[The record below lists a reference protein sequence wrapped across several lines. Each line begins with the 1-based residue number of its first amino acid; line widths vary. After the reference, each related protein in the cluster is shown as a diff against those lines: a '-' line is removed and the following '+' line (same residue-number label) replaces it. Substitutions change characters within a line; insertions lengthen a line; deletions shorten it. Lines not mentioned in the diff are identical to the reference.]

1 MAKNSERSEKLAD
14 RLATMLVMLDNGE
27 SLNLKE
33 LAIKF
38 EVSERTLAR
47 DISRLK
53 SAKLDLGLVSDLEGE
68 QKYRTTNKVFKL
80 KDIQK
85 FAKIS
90 GAYGVYPE
98 LKPSF
103 LKKLLA
109 DDQQGVYEAKGYA
122 YEDAS
127 KLEKLLAML
136 SEAIEK
142 NQQIGFLYNA
152 EPRVV
157 EPYRL
162 IHHHGS
168 WYLAAVKERK
178 LRTYRVSRIE
188 KFYELPTT
196 LGMFKHDPKILEQL
210 KNEDSIWFGQEKS
223 EVILKVHADVV
234 LHFMQ
239 RQLFPEQELV
249 KTLEDGGILVS
260 SKISHA
266 MQLLPL
272 VRYWIPH
279 VEIISPEHLQ
289 NELETGLNGYLER

>member
-168 WYLAAVKERK
+168 WYLAAVRK
-178 LRTYRVSRIE
+178 GKLLTYRVSRITRS
-188 KFYELPTT
+188 YQQHELST
-196 LGMFKHDPKILEQL
+196 FKPNPDILKQL
-210 KNEDSIWFGQEKS
+210 EDEDSIWFGREKS

-239 RQLFPEQELV
+239 RQLLPEQELV
-249 KTLEDGGILVS
+249 KTLEDGGILIS

-289 NELETGLNGYLER
+289 DELETGLKGYLER

>member
-142 NQQIGFLYNA
+142 NQQIGFLYNG

-168 WYLAAVKERK
+168 WYLAAVRK
-178 LRTYRVSRIE
+178 GKLLTYRVSRIARS
-188 KFYELPTT
+188 YQQHELSTFEPNP
-196 LGMFKHDPKILEQL
+196 DILKQL
-210 KNEDSIWFGQEKS
+210 EDEDSIWFGQEKS
-223 EVILKVHADVV
+223 EVILKVHAEVV

-239 RQLFPEQELV
+239 RQLLPEQELV

-289 NELETGLNGYLER
+289 NELEVGLKGYLER

>member
-1 MAKNSERSEKLAD
+1 MAKSSEKSGQLAE
-14 RLATMLVMLDNGE
+14 RLAKILVKLNDGVHLDIK
-27 SLNLKE
+27 SLAEEFK
-33 LAIKF
+33 
-38 EVSERTLAR
+38 VSERTIIR
-47 DISRLK
+47 DINRLESAELLLQRDDQQRYYFETK
-53 SAKLDLGLVSDLEGE
+53 STG
-68 QKYRTTNKVFKL
+68 VFKQ
-80 KDIQK
+80 KDIRS

-90 GAYGVYPE
+90 GIQNLYPS
-98 LKPSF
+98 LTAPF
-103 LKKLLA
+103 LTKLLNRE
-109 DDQQGVYEAKGYA
+109 QLTYEAKGYA

-142 NQQIGFLYNA
+142 NQQIAFLYNG

-168 WYLAAVKERK
+168 WYLAAVRK
-178 LRTYRVSRIE
+178 GKLLTYRVSRIARS
-188 KFYELPTT
+188 YQQHELSTFEPNP
-196 LGMFKHDPKILEQL
+196 DILKQL
-210 KNEDSIWFGQEKS
+210 EDEDSIWFGQEKS

-239 RQLFPEQELV
+239 RQLLPEQELV

-279 VEIISPEHLQ
+279 VEIVSPEHLQ
-289 NELETGLNGYLER
+289 NELEAGLKGYLER

>member
-168 WYLAAVKERK
+168 WYLAAVRK
-178 LRTYRVSRIE
+178 GKLLTYRVSRITRS
-188 KFYELPTT
+188 YQQHELST
-196 LGMFKHDPKILEQL
+196 FKPNPDILKRL
-210 KNEDSIWFGQEKS
+210 EDENSIWFGQEKS
-223 EVILKVHADVV
+223 EVILKIHADVV

-239 RQLFPEQELV
+239 RQLLPEQELV

-289 NELETGLNGYLER
+289 NELEAGLKGYLER

>member
-142 NQQIGFLYNA
+142 NQQIAFLYNG

-168 WYLAAVKERK
+168 WYLAAVRK
-178 LRTYRVSRIE
+178 GKLLTYRVSRIARS
-188 KFYELPTT
+188 YQQHELSTFEPNP
-196 LGMFKHDPKILEQL
+196 DILKQL
-210 KNEDSIWFGQEKS
+210 EDEDSIWFGQEKS

-239 RQLFPEQELV
+239 RQLLPEQELV

-289 NELETGLNGYLER
+289 DELETGLKGYLER

>member
-168 WYLAAVKERK
+168 WYLAAVRK
-178 LRTYRVSRIE
+178 GKLLTYRVSRITRS
-188 KFYELPTT
+188 YQQHELST
-196 LGMFKHDPKILEQL
+196 FKPNPDILKQL
-210 KNEDSIWFGQEKS
+210 EDEDSIWFGREKS

-272 VRYWIPH
+272 VRYWIPN

-289 NELETGLNGYLER
+289 NELEDGLKWYLER

>member
-142 NQQIGFLYNA
+142 NQQIGFLYNG

-168 WYLAAVKERK
+168 WYLAAVRK
-178 LRTYRVSRIE
+178 GKLLTYRVSRITRS
-188 KFYELPTT
+188 YQQHELST
-196 LGMFKHDPKILEQL
+196 FKPNPDILKQL
-210 KNEDSIWFGQEKS
+210 EDENSIWFGQEKS

-239 RQLFPEQELV
+239 RQLLPEQELV

-272 VRYWIPH
+272 VRYWIPN

-289 NELETGLNGYLER
+289 NELEDGLKAYLER

>member
-168 WYLAAVKERK
+168 WYLAAVRK
-178 LRTYRVSRIE
+178 GKLLTYRVSRITRS
-188 KFYELPTT
+188 YQQHELST
-196 LGMFKHDPKILEQL
+196 FKPNPDILKQL
-210 KNEDSIWFGQEKS
+210 EDEDSIWFGREKS

-289 NELETGLNGYLER
+289 NELEAGLKGYLER

>member
-168 WYLAAVKERK
+168 WYLAAVRK
-178 LRTYRVSRIE
+178 GKLLTYRVSRITRS
-188 KFYELPTT
+188 YQQHELST
-196 LGMFKHDPKILEQL
+196 FKPNPDILKQL
-210 KNEDSIWFGQEKS
+210 EDEDSIWFGREKS

-279 VEIISPEHLQ
+279 VEIISPESLQ
-289 NELETGLNGYLER
+289 DELETGLKWYLER

>member
-53 SAKLDLGLVSDLEGE
+53 SAKSDLGLVSDLEGE

-168 WYLAAVKERK
+168 WYLAAVRK
-178 LRTYRVSRIE
+178 GKLLTYRVSRITRS
-188 KFYELPTT
+188 YQQHELST
-196 LGMFKHDPKILEQL
+196 FKPNPDILKQL
-210 KNEDSIWFGQEKS
+210 EDEDSIWFGREKS

-289 NELETGLNGYLER
+289 NELEAGLKGYLER

>member
-53 SAKLDLGLVSDLEGE
+53 SAKSDLGLVSDREGE

-109 DDQQGVYEAKGYA
+109 DDQQGVYEAKGHA
-122 YEDAS
+122 HENAKTLS
-127 KLEKLLAML
+127 KLLSML

-142 NQQIGFLYNA
+142 CQTIQFLYNGQLR
-152 EPRVV
+152 EV

-168 WYLAAVKERK
+168 WYLAAVRK
-178 LRTYRVSRIE
+178 GKLLTYRVSRIARS
-188 KFYELPTT
+188 YQQHELSTFEPNP
-196 LGMFKHDPKILEQL
+196 DILKQL
-210 KNEDSIWFGQEKS
+210 EDEDSIWFGQEKS

-239 RQLFPEQELV
+239 RQLLPGQELV

-289 NELETGLNGYLER
+289 DELETGLKGYLER

>member
-168 WYLAAVKERK
+168 WYLAAVRK
-178 LRTYRVSRIE
+178 GKLLTYRVSRITRS
-188 KFYELPTT
+188 YQQHELST
-196 LGMFKHDPKILEQL
+196 FKPNPDILKQL
-210 KNEDSIWFGQEKS
+210 EDENSIWFGQEKS

-239 RQLFPEQELV
+239 RQLLPEQELV

-289 NELETGLNGYLER
+289 NELEVGLKGYLER

>member
-53 SAKLDLGLVSDLEGE
+53 SAKSDLGLVSDLEGE

-109 DDQQGVYEAKGYA
+109 DDQQSVYEAKGHA
-122 YEDAS
+122 HENAKTLS
-127 KLEKLLAML
+127 KLLSML

-142 NQQIGFLYNA
+142 CQTIQFLYNGQLR
-152 EPRVV
+152 EV

-168 WYLAAVKERK
+168 WYLAAVRK
-178 LRTYRVSRIE
+178 GKLLTYRVSRITRS
-188 KFYELPTT
+188 YQQHELST
-196 LGMFKHDPKILEQL
+196 FKPNPDILKQL
-210 KNEDSIWFGQEKS
+210 EDEDSIWFGREKS

-279 VEIISPEHLQ
+279 VEIISPKHLQ
-289 NELETGLNGYLER
+289 DELESGLKGYLER

>member
-168 WYLAAVKERK
+168 WYLAAVRK
-178 LRTYRVSRIE
+178 GKLLTYRVSRITRS
-188 KFYELPTT
+188 YQQHELST
-196 LGMFKHDPKILEQL
+196 FKPNPDILKQL
-210 KNEDSIWFGQEKS
+210 EDEDSIWFGQEKS

-272 VRYWIPH
+272 VRYWIPN

-289 NELETGLNGYLER
+289 NELEDGLKAYLER

>member
-168 WYLAAVKERK
+168 WYLAAVRK
-178 LRTYRVSRIE
+178 GKLLTYRVSRITRS
-188 KFYELPTT
+188 YQQHELST
-196 LGMFKHDPKILEQL
+196 FKPNPDILKQL
-210 KNEDSIWFGQEKS
+210 EDEDSIWFGREKS

-239 RQLFPEQELV
+239 RQLLPEQELV

-272 VRYWIPH
+272 IRYWIPH

-289 NELETGLNGYLER
+289 NELEVGLKGYLER

>member
-142 NQQIGFLYNA
+142 NQQIAFLYNG

-168 WYLAAVKERK
+168 WYLAAVRK
-178 LRTYRVSRIE
+178 GKLLTYRVSRIARS
-188 KFYELPTT
+188 YQQHELSTFEPNP
-196 LGMFKHDPKILEQL
+196 DILKQL
-210 KNEDSIWFGQEKS
+210 EDEDSIWFGQEKS

-239 RQLFPEQELV
+239 RQLLPEQELV

-289 NELETGLNGYLER
+289 NELEVGLKGYLER

>member
-142 NQQIGFLYNA
+142 NQQIGFLYNG

-168 WYLAAVKERK
+168 WYLAAVRK
-178 LRTYRVSRIE
+178 GKLLTYRVSRITRS
-188 KFYELPTT
+188 YQQHELST
-196 LGMFKHDPKILEQL
+196 FKPNPDILKQL
-210 KNEDSIWFGQEKS
+210 EDEDSIWFGREKS

-279 VEIISPEHLQ
+279 VEIISPKHLQ
-289 NELETGLNGYLER
+289 DELEAGLKWYLER

>member
-168 WYLAAVKERK
+168 WYLAAVRK
-178 LRTYRVSRIE
+178 GKLLTYRVSRIARS
-188 KFYELPTT
+188 YQQHELSTFEPNP
-196 LGMFKHDPKILEQL
+196 DILKQL
-210 KNEDSIWFGQEKS
+210 EDENSIWFGQEKS

-239 RQLFPEQELV
+239 RQLLPEQELV

-289 NELETGLNGYLER
+289 NELEVGLKGYLER

>member
-1 MAKNSERSEKLAD
+1 MAKSSEKSGQLAE
-14 RLATMLVMLDNGE
+14 RLAKLLVKLNNGVHLDI
-27 SLNLKE
+27 KA
-33 LAIKF
+33 LASEF
-38 EVSERTLAR
+38 NVSERTIIR
-47 DISRLK
+47 DIGRLE
-53 SAKLDLGLVSDLEGE
+53 STELVLQRDAQQRYYLATHSTG
-68 QKYRTTNKVFKL
+68 VFKQ
-80 KDIQK
+80 KDIRS
-85 FAKIS
+85 FARIS
-90 GAYGVYPE
+90 GIQNLYPN
-98 LKPSF
+98 LTTSF
-103 LKKLLA
+103 LTKLL
-109 DDQQGVYEAKGYA
+109 DREQLTYEAKGYA

-127 KLEKLLAML
+127 KFEHLLKMF

-142 NQQIGFLYNA
+142 NQQIGFLYNH

-168 WYLAAVKERK
+168 WYLAAVRK
-178 LRTYRVSRIE
+178 GKLLTYRMSRITRS
-188 KFYELPTT
+188 YQQHELSTFEPNP
-196 LGMFKHDPKILEQL
+196 DILKQL
-210 KNEDSIWFGQEKS
+210 EDEDSIWFGQEKS

-239 RQLFPEQELV
+239 RQLLPEQELV

-279 VEIISPEHLQ
+279 VEIVSPEHLQ
-289 NELETGLNGYLER
+289 NELEAGLKEYLEH

>member
-80 KDIQK
+80 KEIQK

-168 WYLAAVKERK
+168 WYLAAVRK
-178 LRTYRVSRIE
+178 GKLLTYRVSRITRS
-188 KFYELPTT
+188 YQQHELST
-196 LGMFKHDPKILEQL
+196 FKPNPDILKQL
-210 KNEDSIWFGQEKS
+210 EDEDSIWFGREKS

-272 VRYWIPH
+272 VRYWIPN

-289 NELETGLNGYLER
+289 NELEDGLKAYLER

>member
-1 MAKNSERSEKLAD
+1 MAKSSEKSGQLAD
-14 RLATMLVMLDNGE
+14 RLAKILVKLNNGVHLDVKSLAGE
-27 SLNLKE
+27 FN
-33 LAIKF
+33 
-38 EVSERTLAR
+38 VSERTIIR
-47 DISRLK
+47 DIGRLESTELVLQRDDQQRYYLEIK
-53 SAKLDLGLVSDLEGE
+53 STG
-68 QKYRTTNKVFKL
+68 VFKQ
-80 KDIQK
+80 KDIRS

-90 GAYGVYPE
+90 GIQNLYPN
-98 LKPSF
+98 LTAPF
-103 LKKLLA
+103 LTKLLNRE
-109 DDQQGVYEAKGYA
+109 QLTYEAKGYA

-142 NQQIGFLYNA
+142 NQQIGFLYNG

-168 WYLAAVKERK
+168 WYLAAVRK
-178 LRTYRVSRIE
+178 GKLLTYRVSRITRS
-188 KFYELPTT
+188 YQQHELSTFEPNP
-196 LGMFKHDPKILEQL
+196 DILKQL
-210 KNEDSIWFGQEKS
+210 EDENSIWFGQEKS

-239 RQLFPEQELV
+239 RQLLPEQELV

-272 VRYWIPH
+272 IRYWIPH
-279 VEIISPEHLQ
+279 VEIVSPKSLQ
-289 NELETGLNGYLER
+289 DELDSGLKGYLER

>member
-1 MAKNSERSEKLAD
+1 MAKSSVALQLAERLAKILVKLNNEEFLDLKTLAD
-14 RLATMLVMLDNGE
+14 EYG
-27 SLNLKE
+27 
-33 LAIKF
+33 
-38 EVSERTLAR
+38 VSERTLIR
-47 DISRLK
+47 DFNERLRPILGDRLK
-53 SAKLDLGLVSDLEGE
+53 QDSQQRYHLEVKAVG
-68 QKYRTTNKVFKL
+68 VFKQ
-80 KDIQK
+80 KDIK
-85 FAKIS
+85 EFAQLS
-90 GAYGVYPE
+90 GVQSLYPA
-98 LKPSF
+98 LTTPF
-103 LKKLLA
+103 LSKLLESQKRA
-109 DDQQGVYEAKGYA
+109 VYEAKGYA

-168 WYLAAVKERK
+168 WYLAAVRK
-178 LRTYRVSRIE
+178 GKLLTYRVSRITRS
-188 KFYELPTT
+188 YQQHELSTFEPNP
-196 LGMFKHDPKILEQL
+196 DILKQL
-210 KNEDSIWFGQEKS
+210 EDEDSIWFGQEKS

-239 RQLFPEQELV
+239 RQLLPEQELV
-249 KTLEDGGILVS
+249 KTLEDGGILIS

-289 NELETGLNGYLER
+289 DELEYGLKRYMER

>member
-168 WYLAAVKERK
+168 WYLAAVRK
-178 LRTYRVSRIE
+178 GKLLTYRVSRITRS
-188 KFYELPTT
+188 YQQHELST
-196 LGMFKHDPKILEQL
+196 FKPNPDILKQL
-210 KNEDSIWFGQEKS
+210 EDEDSIWFGREKS

-272 VRYWIPH
+272 VRYWIPN
-279 VEIISPEHLQ
+279 VESISPEHLQ
-289 NELETGLNGYLER
+289 NELEDGLKAYLER

>member
-109 DDQQGVYEAKGYA
+109 DDQQSVYEAKGHA
-122 YEDAS
+122 HENAKTLS
-127 KLEKLLAML
+127 KLLSML

-142 NQQIGFLYNA
+142 CQTIQFLYNGQLR
-152 EPRVV
+152 EV

-168 WYLAAVKERK
+168 WYLAAVRK
-178 LRTYRVSRIE
+178 GKLLTYRVSRIARS
-188 KFYELPTT
+188 YQQHELSTFEPNP
-196 LGMFKHDPKILEQL
+196 DILKQL
-210 KNEDSIWFGQEKS
+210 EDEDSIWFGQEKS

-239 RQLFPEQELV
+239 RQLLPGQELV

-289 NELETGLNGYLER
+289 DELETGLKGYLER

>member
-168 WYLAAVKERK
+168 WYLAAVRK
-178 LRTYRVSRIE
+178 GKLLTYRVSRITRS
-188 KFYELPTT
+188 YQQHELSTFEPNP
-196 LGMFKHDPKILEQL
+196 DILKQL
-210 KNEDSIWFGQEKS
+210 EDENSIWFGQEKS

-239 RQLFPEQELV
+239 RQLLPEQELV

>member
-168 WYLAAVKERK
+168 WYLAAVRK
-178 LRTYRVSRIE
+178 GKLLTYRVSRITRS
-188 KFYELPTT
+188 YQQHELST
-196 LGMFKHDPKILEQL
+196 FKPNPDILKQL
-210 KNEDSIWFGQEKS
+210 EDEDSIWFGREKS

-289 NELETGLNGYLER
+289 DELETGLKGYLER

>member
-136 SEAIEK
+136 SE
-142 NQQIGFLYNA
+142 Q
-152 EPRVV
+152 
-157 EPYRL
+157 
-162 IHHHGS
+162 
-168 WYLAAVKERK
+168 
-178 LRTYRVSRIE
+178 
-188 KFYELPTT
+188 
-196 LGMFKHDPKILEQL
+196 
-210 KNEDSIWFGQEKS
+210 
-223 EVILKVHADVV
+223 
-234 LHFMQ
+234 
-239 RQLFPEQELV
+239 
-249 KTLEDGGILVS
+249 
-260 SKISHA
+260 
-266 MQLLPL
+266 
-272 VRYWIPH
+272 
-279 VEIISPEHLQ
+279 
-289 NELETGLNGYLER
+289 

>member
-53 SAKLDLGLVSDLEGE
+53 SAKSDLGLVSDLEGE

-168 WYLAAVKERK
+168 WYLAAVRK
-178 LRTYRVSRIE
+178 GKLLTYRVSRITRS
-188 KFYELPTT
+188 YQQHELST
-196 LGMFKHDPKILEQL
+196 FKPNPDILKQL
-210 KNEDSIWFGQEKS
+210 EDEDSIWFGREKS

-272 VRYWIPH
+272 VRYWIPN

-289 NELETGLNGYLER
+289 NELEDGLKAYLER

>member
-168 WYLAAVKERK
+168 WYLAAVRK
-178 LRTYRVSRIE
+178 GKLLTYRVSRITRS
-188 KFYELPTT
+188 YQQHELST
-196 LGMFKHDPKILEQL
+196 FKPNPDILKQL
-210 KNEDSIWFGQEKS
+210 EDEDSIWFGREKS

>member
-1 MAKNSERSEKLAD
+1 MAKSSEKSGQLAE
-14 RLATMLVMLDNGE
+14 RLAKLLVKLNNGVHLDI
-27 SLNLKE
+27 KA
-33 LAIKF
+33 LASEF
-38 EVSERTLAR
+38 NVSERTIIR
-47 DISRLK
+47 DIGRLE
-53 SAKLDLGLVSDLEGE
+53 STELVLQRDAQQRYYLATHSTG
-68 QKYRTTNKVFKL
+68 VFKQ
-80 KDIQK
+80 KDIRS
-85 FAKIS
+85 FARIS
-90 GAYGVYPE
+90 GIQNLYPN
-98 LKPSF
+98 LTTSF
-103 LKKLLA
+103 LTKLL
-109 DDQQGVYEAKGYA
+109 DREQLTYEAKGYA

-127 KLEKLLAML
+127 KFEHLLKMF

-142 NQQIGFLYNA
+142 NQQIGFLYNH

-168 WYLAAVKERK
+168 WYLAAVRK
-178 LRTYRVSRIE
+178 GKLLTYRMSRITRS
-188 KFYELPTT
+188 YQQHELSTFEPNP
-196 LGMFKHDPKILEQL
+196 DILKQL
-210 KNEDSIWFGQEKS
+210 EDEDSIWFGQEKS

-239 RQLFPEQELV
+239 RQLLPEQELV

-279 VEIISPEHLQ
+279 VEIVSPEHLQ
-289 NELETGLNGYLER
+289 DELEVGLKGYLER